1 MKENKLIAEFM
12 GLNTGEYT
20 SYLEE
25 SPTQYAVYR
34 ILIETYLQQKNKQK
48 HLLLWLNYH
57 N

>member
-25 SPTQYAVYR
+25 SPTQNAVYR